1 MTELVFYHNPR
12 CGKSRQA
19 LALLE
24 ERGLKPRLVAY
35 LESPPDAA
43 TLDRIL
49 KALGLEPRQ
58 LMRKQ
63 EAPYKELGLADPKL
77 SRAQLIQAMVEHPIL
92 IERPILTEGAKA
104 ALGRPPEQVLTI
116 L

>member
-19 LALLE
+19 LALLQ
-24 ERGLKPRLVAY
+24 ERGLQPKIVRY
-35 LESPPDAA
+35 LETPPDAA

-63 EAPYKELGLADPKL
+63 EAPYKELGLDDPSL
-77 SRAQLIQAMVEHPIL
+77 SRAQLIKAMVEHPIL
-92 IERPILTEGAKA
+92 IERPILTRGGKA
-104 ALGRPPEQVLTI
+104 ALGRPPERVLTI